1 MKDLVIEEPRLYQ
14 EFPGLQLHSELCD
27 DATYAAATRSF
38 VIVCTDAI
46 IYDRADRTVYL
57 ARRVAKPAM
66 SLAWVIGGRVKMGE
80 RRLDAMHRHFLDD
93 TGLDVSPSR
102 FRFLQMSEYMW
113 KDRRQEP
120 QDVGTHHLA
129 YTHGIE
135 LSPEERRY
143 ANRCLRPEEYEKALG
158 LRRYT
163 YRDLVDEGTHPVIQD
178 LYRKLFD

>member
-1 MKDLVIEEPRLYQ
+1 MKDLAIEEPRLYQ
-14 EFPGLQLHSELCD
+14 ESPGLQLHSELCD

-66 SLAWVIGGRVKMGE
+66 DIAWFIGGRVKMGE
-80 RRLDAMHRHFLDD
+80 CRLDAMRRHFLDD
-93 TGLDVSPSR
+93 TGIDASPTR
-102 FRFLQMSEYMW
+102 FHFLQMSEYMW
-113 KDRRQEP
+113 KDRKLEP
-120 QDVGTHHLA
+120 QDAGTHQLS

-135 LSPEERRY
+135 LTREERQY
-143 ANRCLRPEEYEKALG
+143 ANRHLRPEEYEKALG